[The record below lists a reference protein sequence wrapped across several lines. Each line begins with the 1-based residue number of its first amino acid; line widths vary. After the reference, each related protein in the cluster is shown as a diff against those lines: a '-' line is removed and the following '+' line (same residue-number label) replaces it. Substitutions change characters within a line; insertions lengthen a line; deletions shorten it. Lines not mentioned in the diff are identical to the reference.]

1 MPRRALILVVAGAAV
16 VIAAVVAAVLPV
28 PYVILSPGPTL
39 NTLGTGPGGKPL
51 IMIAGHRT
59 YPTAGNLNMVTVNF
73 QGGPGNEINIFTAL
87 RAWLNSRDAVVP
99 QQELFGPGQSQQQV
113 QHQDVVQM
121 NNSQSNATAAA
132 LTQVGIRYTTRVQ
145 VISTERGMPAF
156 GVLKHGDIITK
167 VNGVPIDS
175 VTGLSREIR
184 AQGAGRPLRLTVIRN
199 GNTQLHSVTAVR
211 SQGHPVIGV
220 VVTVQ
225 FHFPLT
231 VNISVGNIGGPS
243 AGLMFALGIVDKL
256 TPMNLT
262 GGKFVAGTGEITP
275 AGAVEPIG
283 GIQQK
288 MAGARAKGATVFLA
302 PAGNCAD
309 ARGAVPAGMRLV
321 RVSTLAAAVHSLEA
335 LKAGRSVPAC

>member
-1 MPRRALILVVAGAAV
+1 MPRRALILIVAGAAV
-16 VIAAVVAAVLPV
+16 VIAAVIAAVLPV

-39 NTLGTGPGGKPL
+39 NTLGTSPGGQPL
-51 IMIAGHRT
+51 IMIAGHRI

-87 RAWLNSRDAVVP
+87 RAWLNSHDAVVP
-99 QQELFGPGQSQQQV
+99 QQELFGAGQSQQQV
-113 QHQDVVQM
+113 QHQDVAQM
-121 NNSQSNATAAA
+121 TNSEANATAAA
-132 LTQVGIRYTTRVQ
+132 LTQVGIKYTTQVQ
-145 VISTERGMPAF
+145 VISTERGTPAF
-156 GVLKHGDIITK
+156 GVLKSGDIIAK

-175 VTGLSREIR
+175 VTGLSRQIR
-184 AQGAGRPLRLTVIRN
+184 ARGAGQPLRLTVIR
-199 GNTQLHSVTAVR
+199 GGKTKLFSVTAVR

-220 VVTVQ
+220 VVTVK
-225 FHFPLT
+225 FHFPFP

-262 GGKFVAGTGEITP
+262 GGKFIAGTGEITP
-275 AGAVEPIG
+275 AGAVQPIG

-288 MAGARAKGATVFLA
+288 MVGARAKGATVFLA

-321 RVSTLAAAVHSLEA
+321 RVSTLAGAVRSLEA
-335 LKAGRSVPAC
+335 LRAGRSAPAC

>member
-1 MPRRALILVVAGAAV
+1 
-16 VIAAVVAAVLPV
+16 
-28 PYVILSPGPTL
+28 
-39 NTLGTGPGGKPL
+39 
-51 IMIAGHRT
+51 
-59 YPTAGNLNMVTVNF
+59 
-73 QGGPGNEINIFTAL
+73 
-87 RAWLNSRDAVVP
+87 
-99 QQELFGPGQSQQQV
+99 
-113 QHQDVVQM
+113 M

-156 GVLKHGDIITK
+156 GALKRGDIITK

-184 AQGAGRPLRLTVIRN
+184 AQGVGRPLRLTVIRN
-199 GNTQLHSVTAVR
+199 GSTQLHSVTAVR

-262 GGKFVAGTGEITP
+262 GGRFVAGTGEITP
-275 AGAVEPIG
+275 AGAGQG
-283 GIQQK
+283 GDGLPGPGGQLR
-288 MAGARAKGATVFLA
+288 GRPG
-302 PAGNCAD
+302 
-309 ARGAVPAGMRLV
+309 RGAGRHATGP
-321 RVSTLAAAVHSLEA
+321 SEH
-335 LKAGRSVPAC
+335 AGRSGARPGGAQGGPLGAGLLMAGRDRAGPGLAAG